1 VSAPLADERGHRA
14 PNLPWYVFDR
24 HATLLRITDSLQQ
37 AEEWAFDHWG
47 VVEVAEREEIA
58 DNDYFYLL
66 LAAKSEENDF
76 HARDFQARIIRKDRV
91 IAIGRDP
98 DTPPRH
104 PAAETPTGEAG
115 EKD

>member
-1 VSAPLADERGHRA
+1 MSAPLADERGHAA

-24 HATLLRITDSLQQ
+24 HATLLHVTDSLRQ

-47 VVEVAEREEIA
+47 VVEVADREEVA

-66 LAAKSEENDF
+66 LAAKSEENDY

-104 PAAETPTGEAG
+104 P
-115 EKD
+115 